1 MNDAIRNNQSN
12 EYLRVTQNPREFRQK
27 LYNEAKFIGV
37 VVWDVMGKYKSKKN
51 VSYLQKKRIFT
62 FFHFVF
68 SQ

>member
-1 MNDAIRNNQSN
+1 MGWDKWDWDWDLGGMGYGILPIPLIWAASI
-12 EYLRVTQNPREFRQK
+12 
-27 LYNEAKFIGV
+27 V
-37 VVWDVMGKYKSKKN
+37 VGDVVGKYKSKKN